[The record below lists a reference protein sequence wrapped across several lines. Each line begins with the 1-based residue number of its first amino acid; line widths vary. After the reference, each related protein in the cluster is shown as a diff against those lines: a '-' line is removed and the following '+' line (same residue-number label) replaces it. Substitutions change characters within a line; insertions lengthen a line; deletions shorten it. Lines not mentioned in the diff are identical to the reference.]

1 LEKIKTE
8 VGYDNPLYSTG
19 IIFDRD
25 DFKKLQSL
33 LGDKYKIERDSDVM
47 KLAQE
52 KGNDLVEE
60 IKNLYTTEMN
70 PKGTQG
76 DNGA

>member
-1 LEKIKTE
+1 MSS
-8 VGYDNPLYSTG
+8 LYSTG

-33 LGDKYKIERDSDVM
+33 LGDKYVIEQDSDVM

-52 KGNDLVEE
+52 KGIGLVEE
-60 IKNLYTTEMN
+60 IKKAHEARM
-70 PKGTQG
+70 KSERAQG
-76 DNGA
+76 DNGAS